1 MKTCIFILAMA
12 LMVVTAACVKN
23 DSGRDA
29 GMPISDRIPS
39 MEFIKAVVRHNEEV
53 VSTLKADWTVEYQY
67 LEAFK
72 ELNPEYWGQMDD
84 AQLVLAQQRGRIVR
98 DSTGRYRLEMT
109 TEFTSGRLRES
120 VCGYDGSAFK
130 WYDVMP
136 KEPAYGQN
144 GRISAKT
151 QQVPL
156 LSPDRLAGYWI
167 DWMRLSEY
175 LEKSKMKE
183 IRETTDSADRRFV
196 EVDTIHF
203 ADANVMVR
211 FRLDPEKGYCVTAI
225 DTYMVNPPARP
236 FSTIETTEL
245 REIRKGTWFPT
256 EGVLKLFEWVDA
268 QHKALETISQHL
280 KVKSLQAGFT
290 PKDDMF
296 YISFPKGTSVLNEM
310 DGTSYRIGVAP
321 EHP

>member
-12 LMVVTAACVKN
+12 LVFVIAACVQN
-23 DSGRDA
+23 GGGRDTRTPV
-29 GMPISDRIPS
+29 GDRVPS
-39 MEFIKAVVRHNEEV
+39 AEFIKAAIRHNEEA

-67 LEAFK
+67 QEAFK
-72 ELNPEYWGQMDD
+72 QLHPEDWQKQYD

-109 TEFTSGRLRES
+109 SEFTSGRLLES

-136 KEPAYGQN
+136 KEPAFGQR

-175 LEKSKMKE
+175 LEKSTIKE
-183 IRETTDSADRRFV
+183 IRETTDSAGRRFV

-211 FRLDPEKGYCVTAI
+211 FRLDPEKGCCVTAI
-225 DTYMVNPPARP
+225 DTYMLNPPARP

-256 EGVLKLFEWVDA
+256 EGVLKLFEWVEA
-268 QHKALETISQHL
+268 QHKALETLSQHL

-296 YISFPKGTSVLNEM
+296 YIGFPKGTSVLNEM
-310 DGTSYRIGVAP
+310 DGTSYRIGVTP
-321 EHP
+321 ERR